1 MSGMSTAAASEQ
13 RPEARDKGLSG
24 RFLIVSDRLPIVLT
38 RDERE
43 GWHAA
48 PAAGALISA
57 LAPVLRNHRGTWIG
71 WPGASEEEVPA
82 LREVLAGAIQ
92 VGGYP
97 LRPVSLTDQERRGC
111 YGGFSGEVIWPL
123 FHDFQQE
130 CNFDPAYWRAYQ
142 KVNRKFARAVANALS
157 RNARQGGH
165 SDFVWVH
172 DHLLM
177 NVAAELRK
185 IGAAARTAFF
195 SHLPFPSPDVFVKMP
210 WRDGLLA
217 GLLAYDQIGF
227 QTPRDLVNFLDCVRM
242 LVPGAYLAPCEGRL
256 WTIRAEIAGS
266 DIDLKAGAFPI
277 GVDFEDLTAR
287 AALPE
292 VEARTAAL
300 SASLNGRRLILGVD
314 RLDRSKGIVEKLRAF
329 AEALAR
335 YPEELREKVVLVQV
349 VVPSRETLPRH
360 TALRTEI
367 ERLVGGI
374 NGRFGGLGWTPVHYL
389 YRSLD
394 PAELLAHYR
403 AADVALITPLKAGM
417 NLVAKEFCAA
427 HRNGRG
433 TLVLSEFAGA
443 ATQLADGAFLVN
455 PYDARATAR
464 TLVRALRLTPQE
476 RAARMRKLRDRV
488 RREDLSWWTESFLET
503 ALGGSVTGL
512 PRREAS
518 GLAGHR

>member
-1 MSGMSTAAASEQ
+1 MSGTSVASIS
-13 RPEARDKGLSG
+13 EARHKALSG

-38 RDERE
+38 RDESE

-57 LAPVLRNHRGTWIG
+57 LAPVLRDHRGTWIG
-71 WPGASEEEVPA
+71 WPGVSEEEVPA

-92 VGGYP
+92 AGGYP
-97 LRPVSLTDQERRGC
+97 LRPVSLTEQEKRGC

-123 FHDFQQE
+123 FHDLQLE

-157 RNARQGGH
+157 RKGSR

-177 NVAAELRK
+177 SVAAELRK
-185 IGAAARTAFF
+185 LGTTATTAFF

-210 WRDGLLA
+210 WRDRLLA
-217 GLLAYDQIGF
+217 SLLAYDQVGF
-227 QTPRDLVNFLDCVRM
+227 QTPRDLVNFLDCVRL
-242 LVPGAYLAPCEGRL
+242 LVPGVYLEPCGGRF
-256 WTIRAEIAGS
+256 WSIRGAE
-266 DIDLKAGAFPI
+266 IDLKAGAFPI
-277 GVDFEDLTAR
+277 GVDFQDLASR
-287 AALPE
+287 AAQPE
-292 VEARTAAL
+292 VESRAAAL
-300 SASLNGRRLILGVD
+300 SATFGGRRGRRMILGVD

-335 YPEELREKVVLVQV
+335 YPKELREKVVLVQI
-349 VVPSRETLPRH
+349 VVPSREELPRH
-360 TALRTEI
+360 AALRTEI
-367 ERLVGGI
+367 ERLVGEI

-394 PAELLAHYR
+394 PLDLLAHYR
-403 AADVALITPLKAGM
+403 AADVALVTPLKAGM
-417 NLVAKEFCAA
+417 NLVAKELCAA
-427 HRNGRG
+427 HLDGRAA
-433 TLVLSEFAGA
+433 LVLSEFAGA
-443 ATQLADGAFLVN
+443 AAQLADGALLVN

-464 TLVRALRLTPQE
+464 TLVRALRLPPEE

-488 RREDLSWWTESFLET
+488 RREDISWWTESFLEA
-503 ALGGSVTGL
+503 ALAGSAAE
-512 PRREAS
+512 PSRRETA
-518 GLAGHR
+518 GLASYR